1 MKEWVLTHSFMF
13 IEEDIMANKIE
24 NLALELSEETARAHG
39 VYVVDVTYK
48 KQNGN
53 NVLCFY
59 IDKDGGV
66 GIDECEKF
74 SRAVEE
80 VLDKNDPIEQNY
92 SLEVSSPGVDR
103 KLVKE
108 REFLYYIGREVDVK
122 LYAPAED
129 GKKEFTGILRGYEN
143 GVASIE
149 VDGEAKE
156 IPVKDAVYIR
166 LSFRF

>member
-1 MKEWVLTHSFMF
+1 MF

-129 GKKEFTGILRGYEN
+129 RKKEFTGILRGYDN
-143 GVASIE
+143 GTASIE
-149 VDGEAKE
+149 IDGEIKE

>member
-1 MKEWVLTHSFMF
+1 
-13 IEEDIMANKIE
+13 MANKIE
-24 NLALELSEETARAHG
+24 NLALELSEETARAQG

-48 KQNGN
+48 KQNGSN
-53 NVLCFY
+53 ILCFY
-59 IDKDGGV
+59 IDKEGGV

-80 VLDKNDPIEQNY
+80 VLDANDPIEQNY

-108 REFLYYIGREVDVK
+108 REFKYYTGREVDVK
-122 LYAPAED
+122 LYAPGAD
-129 GKKEFTGILRGYEN
+129 GKKEFDGILRGYDN
-143 GVASIE
+143 GIASVE
-149 VDGEAKE
+149 ADGELKQ